1 MASQHQQRSI
11 KPVAQPTAAL
21 LMLRAITRARLLV
34 MGIVLTHIAVAVLLI
49 SALTHPTFQ
58 PVDVGSAGDERFLA
72 HFYEPETDGD
82 MTYRWSD
89 PAGRIVLHGTTGAP
103 HVLSMRLF
111 VPPPPTRPLT
121 GHVQLVHGES
131 VVADWVPT
139 PGWHTYHVLLPAGA
153 TIGNGLE
160 AAPLAIVTPLHRPGR
175 GDQRDL
181 GVALNWL
188 HVRELA
194 WSMPLTDPSVLR
206 ALALVWGFVL
216 VTLVYWRADRII
228 TSNNNGVGSL
238 ARSLLMSIV
247 VGAALV
253 LWARRAPAMLA
264 WALPATPWFFGV
276 LTVAAVGPTI
286 ARTSQSLSRLRVSPR
301 WLGLGMLAV
310 AQLLLWT
317 QTAVLPGALL
327 VVVGWLVGFALPST
341 TNTLTWSTEASQSLS
356 RRAAFVMLAGLLILG
371 AAFRFYQL
379 ANFPFGMWRDE
390 ARYGLVGLQMLQN
403 PRSVPAFITES
414 YVNLPAL
421 GLAPFAVAIK
431 LFGIHVWSMRVATAV
446 AGTLTLLPIY
456 GIATLLSGRR
466 AVGLL
471 AAGLLAAS
479 SWQVMM
485 SRLSFPAIF
494 EPLCTLAALWFMLW
508 SLREANDRKRTWLS
522 LAAAVAAGACLGVA
536 VQTYFSARLAPLTL
550 GLFALLAGWRWHVP
564 WRRWLMRMALLGA
577 GALLV
582 ALPLIQYAIAHPDAF
597 NSRVDTV
604 FILTDALSHARAP
617 LAELDESLGRHL
629 LMFNA
634 QGDMNGRHHA
644 PGRPLLDL
652 LSGFGLLVGC
662 GVLWQT
668 RRARQSQAVFAALLI
683 GVLPSALAVDGPHA
697 MRSISA
703 APWAY
708 VVAALGW
715 TAVWHIVSQQGLVT
729 RQRSAWAAGALLLV
743 LGVATFNAGLLRG
756 MSTDPAVWQSF
767 YPTHTQIGNYIR
779 ELADSDGPEA
789 VSAIYVDDDLARN
802 SVMQYLTYG
811 LPVQTFFM
819 DHLPQNQHLPLS
831 ARFILSGYN
840 YQRDLPQ
847 LIQAYNLNPAP
858 INYGPPLPG
867 TTIPSFVIYG
877 PRTQK

>member
-1 MASQHQQRSI
+1 
-11 KPVAQPTAAL
+11 
-21 LMLRAITRARLLV
+21 
-34 MGIVLTHIAVAVLLI
+34 
-49 SALTHPTFQ
+49 
-58 PVDVGSAGDERFLA
+58 
-72 HFYEPETDGD
+72 
-82 MTYRWSD
+82 
-89 PAGRIVLHGTTGAP
+89 
-103 HVLSMRLF
+103 
-111 VPPPPTRPLT
+111 
-121 GHVQLVHGES
+121 
-131 VVADWVPT
+131 
-139 PGWHTYHVLLPAGA
+139 
-153 TIGNGLE
+153 
-160 AAPLAIVTPLHRPGR
+160 
-175 GDQRDL
+175 
-181 GVALNWL
+181 
-188 HVRELA
+188 
-194 WSMPLTDPSVLR
+194 
-206 ALALVWGFVL
+206 
-216 VTLVYWRADRII
+216 
-228 TSNNNGVGSL
+228 
-238 ARSLLMSIV
+238 
-247 VGAALV
+247 
-253 LWARRAPAMLA
+253 
-264 WALPATPWFFGV
+264 
-276 LTVAAVGPTI
+276 
-286 ARTSQSLSRLRVSPR
+286 
-301 WLGLGMLAV
+301 
-310 AQLLLWT
+310 
-317 QTAVLPGALL
+317 
-327 VVVGWLVGFALPST
+327 
-341 TNTLTWSTEASQSLS
+341 
-356 RRAAFVMLAGLLILG
+356 
-371 AAFRFYQL
+371 
-379 ANFPFGMWRDE
+379 
-390 ARYGLVGLQMLQN
+390 
-403 PRSVPAFITES
+403 
-414 YVNLPAL
+414 
-421 GLAPFAVAIK
+421 
-431 LFGIHVWSMRVATAV
+431 
-446 AGTLTLLPIY
+446 
-456 GIATLLSGRR
+456 
-466 AVGLL
+466 
-471 AAGLLAAS
+471 
-479 SWQVMM
+479 
-485 SRLSFPAIF
+485 
-494 EPLCTLAALWFMLW
+494 
-508 SLREANDRKRTWLS
+508 
-522 LAAAVAAGACLGVA
+522 
-536 VQTYFSARLAPLTL
+536 
-550 GLFALLAGWRWHVP
+550 
-564 WRRWLMRMALLGA
+564 
-577 GALLV
+577 
-582 ALPLIQYAIAHPDAF
+582 
-597 NSRVDTV
+597 V